1 MAAEDFNIS
10 IGIDTDSATKGLATF
25 LAGARKTA
33 REARK
38 ELASIKTPKI
48 DFTTETKRE
57 LKKVEDLV
65 DKINKKKRELGDF
78 SGAGS
83 KSKPAKEAAS
93 DARSKTKTSNLGS
106 YGKEI
111 ARFEDRILDI
121 KDQLRSLS
129 RIPNPSASDML
140 NVGTLKRQL
149 AEAQEAMRNVKRNA
163 ADSFAEVK
171 TMQKEL
177 AEVVAD
183 PSVSKAM
190 EEEIKVT
197 RANTAAR
204 RASSEKRLKLLK
216 QIEESERGSDVVDAQ
231 KRVASKLKEMRA
243 SYVASQLS
251 MQKEINATKAELSKA
266 TDESTKGKLSKKI
279 SGLTSGLR
287 EVNDVIGFISE
298 EIEDLGAASTNIN
311 SGVKKDLKRLGAR
324 GSRPAILG
332 KPDNVGADQ
341 NMLPR
346 SLSKLDPGGEQ
357 KQQIKAAANMVA
369 DIFIKAAQETGV
381 TNPAQ
386 AVGLNAD
393 QQAGVLK
400 SLVFLAAEQ
409 MLPKRITPGV
419 MGEMQAS
426 TLQGRKDGTNNAGGI
441 AVVLQ
446 DTSASV
452 EEIADSFSEI
462 EEQVSTFL
470 EEASENVNR
479 ANESNTDARKSGRE
493 ALANQDILK
502 GGSRDAIGEMT
513 DAGEDRRRN
522 ARDANEGTKEIL
534 DFLSSG
540 NIFKDRQTGFWPTT
554 VDASTKLADE
564 GKLKGSVISG
574 EELQLVFE
582 AAVVAFQEI
591 ERRLKEGEVSGV
603 GFSSLGPAGMDKAG
617 MRGFYMS
624 SERRAPKFD
633 DGMSGN
639 REEELSESDSSKST
653 PLKRVPFFENGITPE
668 VKAQLDNG
676 FRVMLK
682 NFFDQAGSSIDQS
695 LIQNVKMDDIVSKG
709 PFGGFAETKPGSAAQ
724 LIVNEIKRIASQKP
738 SYDEVA
744 SKNESKIKGAFGESS
759 TSAALI
765 SVIKQVTQG
774 YQNPQLQSQFAD
786 TGAFVE
792 YTAVT
797 EDMGAQILETL
808 NGVNDGL
815 LEILTTYTLLLKTSN
830 KSGAVVGTNMGD
842 PNFSSSLY
850 GFRGNPTV
858 PEMARPFLAAQTGKS
873 TKTVNPL
880 NADGTP
886 AEVPSSVGT
895 VKIENIFSDFNEST
909 ADVTKAILKLAEEF
923 KAIYGKELKDVANT
937 KGIFNRDTGLPT
949 DKSDPNAVVDTYLEA
964 FVKNTQ
970 SYLREMLAAGTKKID
985 GGKKDATDK
994 AGGAEIPLDAIEKI
1008 FEKLNIVPDGGML
1021 GGYDAVELQT
1031 IVKDL
1036 ATGATEIKTSMGNLD
1051 AKTVDALREAFRK
1064 ASTAEV
1070 TSRGAVLP
1078 RAEDAIATKYGR
1090 QGLMS
1095 SAKPQG
1101 YNRTE
1106 NIGLARIFADQ
1117 ENAEREAAKQT
1128 SQGLAQGL
1136 GKGVTD
1142 IEKAGAQTAVAFID
1156 GYENKM
1162 QIESPSK
1169 RMKKSGEDTVDG
1181 LEQGLFE
1188 GLASLDAAGRALAGT
1203 FHEGYTEQAKVDAV
1217 NRIRQLRKEG
1227 MDIAAQQLHA
1237 SMKRPPVES
1246 GTMPTPR
1253 PGGPVAPAK
1262 PTVPA
1267 TQGQVARSTEEQIAA
1282 RNQAFLQE
1290 LQGLKGSVEKNT
1302 DAIIALDIETTGP
1315 TGEHGVNQVFGY
1327 SVVGAKGKGTR
1338 DTGAL
1343 PGTDVV
1349 TPDMR
1354 GMAHGMVVPPSG
1366 KFQTGAAKALG
1377 LMGPGG
1383 DDFSVIK
1390 KTLLE
1395 RIKGLGYGKENTEGS
1410 EEAYIK
1416 QLEDIA
1422 FILRKIYEED
1432 IPLAIHSASM
1442 SDISGLGKEF
1452 ARLGITAPTG
1462 QQLRDKGLLVETQR
1476 MAEMTGIPKGQRSVG
1491 DIYTRY
1497 TGQTMGPQLRP
1508 AGNVPTIKDS
1518 AAVAHDPTID
1528 SAATLVNAATMRAVQ
1543 EKAATRSIGLFG
1555 EAIDWAGATWKKVSS
1570 AIWGERQ
1577 KNVKNS
1583 EVPKSMQRQADPVT
1597 GNLQPV
1603 YTPGASAT
1611 TPRTDTAVEFYE
1623 TMRPNQ
1629 PGDAS
1634 GQNEAQEQATA
1645 AQEAAKLRDDLEK
1658 ERARRRRL
1666 QANADLQYEAD
1677 KIEELE
1683 SMLKQ
1688 ALGEKDIYFGNE
1700 GRGKGVDRA
1709 DRAAHIKK
1717 LRDDIKKAKEAS
1729 PDAAAA
1735 FTRSTAA
1742 KGGVES
1748 DFVAVRQII
1757 AKTDLEKE
1765 LEKKAKEA
1773 AARLDAASGET
1784 KTAGKGKGAG
1794 RGPGNPIAAPLQE
1807 LLDAEKRIQ
1816 GSLQNPDAQL
1826 SPQLRKRL
1834 ETMMKAIQKSIKAG
1848 AVGNLTGSELE
1859 VFKVPAGLTKVKDRV
1874 AGKTDM
1880 NKMKKEL
1887 ELKLKQAQEAGNQSA
1902 IDSVTAMLK
1911 EFEESLA
1918 KGPVGKYKNGR
1929 DAFAVPDSYRQATMT
1944 PAERTPSTIAAG
1956 GSMNPSR
1963 INHAAIHDQKIEKD
1977 QKEAAQFSAQLQGQ
1991 MKGEMRTMAEVEKAN
2006 RKMMDGWISSR
2017 YALYDVSNT
2026 YQQFT
2031 RVMRKVGMEVK
2042 QAIMTNAAYET
2053 SFTSVERSMQPLQ
2066 DEIAGMRQEIIKLT
2080 AELPVAFDELSR
2092 VTTLGAQMG
2101 IKADGITNFTE
2112 QVTKFSAI
2120 TGLASDTIAQKFGR
2134 ISQLAKVP
2142 SEDFDKLGSAVAY
2155 AGISAVATDEQ
2166 ILTLTENIAAAASNS
2181 GFTADK
2187 IVGLATAMSSLGIAP
2202 EQARGVITRLFGDI
2216 NRAVESGGK
2225 PLDAYAKHLGM
2236 TADATRE
2243 MWKSDPQGFFK
2254 TMLDALSTS
2263 GNMTT
2268 ALDALNITETREVS
2282 TLQKLAENMEVYNQS
2297 MMDAQES
2304 YANGTFL
2311 GDAYAK
2317 TQDNIATKM
2326 TLVSNQVKMLQ
2337 DAFGEA
2343 LGPALSW
2350 ALDSILSILDGLNA
2364 IANNP
2369 VGAWAIR
2376 VATGLTAMAA
2386 AFVAYRMVS
2395 MKATASLLAFRTAQ
2409 VSLTKM
2415 GQTDTGLKAFAKMI
2429 TGQEV
2434 LIVRSNGR
2442 IEVSNKKAIK
2452 SFEQLGMIKQAKP
2465 GTPEFNAINANMQP
2479 GRGGMDSMDEFG
2491 ASGAG
2496 TRLTD
2501 TENGDKLIQ
2510 TLDHQAAAKKNYVD
2524 QTIKST
2530 AATRAEG
2537 VATSATSAA
2546 KTADA
2551 MATKDQAAAI
2561 VQQMGIKQS
2570 AIVLKENENRALMAG
2585 IAAGNVDIAQ
2595 SRAQIASNNAEIA
2608 SMNAEIVTLER
2619 RKIAILAGNAAT
2631 AESVVVMDR
2640 AGVAAGRFGKAMAF
2654 AGPVMLGLTVVL
2666 GIIAAI
2672 AEKMDSAKVNI
2683 EEAGGGLAS
2692 FRESI
2697 YKDTQALKA
2706 GGDAYSTYESK
2717 VTTSTTGF
2725 NDWASSLQKATGA
2738 TVAAEGATAETTE
2751 SVKKQTLALG
2761 KNSAEWLANAAMQD
2775 QVVQGMFKEYFE
2787 ADKDLAALANSAGTS
2802 MQSIIQA
2809 ALTVPGSGAVDFI
2822 NETFNGIKIDP
2833 AIANK
2838 VKEDLLNIAK
2848 SLDATTLAGVENSKI
2863 WKALIGDLETTEETA
2878 SGTNTEL
2885 GKTAERIYTL
2895 TNYVSDLGGLLND
2908 AFKIR
2913 YGLTES
2919 VDKMAGSWKA
2929 VKDRLSEARKQL
2941 EAINQEIA
2949 SMVAD
2954 RGILEYQLQ
2963 IAVKY
2968 GDTVR
2973 ADKIRAE
2980 LAKANADIAEKQASK
2995 IEAKQNAS
3003 TKLTGMS
3010 TGAIQNRETMR
3021 GLISDYNSR
3030 ITEYA
3035 NQYTSTTNKVDRAR
3049 IKEEAD
3055 RLKADF
3061 IAKAQALGFAKN
3073 ELDPYI
3079 KSFTD
3084 LKTIV
3089 NKLPNT
3095 LTLKVVADPGMRAW
3109 LEWWAQNKDK
3119 DGTAVVK
3126 TDTPVPGAPAGGGGG
3141 GGGGEQEEEKP
3152 KPVVGSKITKKEQA
3166 ALAGLNSGASRQA
3179 IIGDKIVKADSAD
3192 RVFRRLNEKR
3202 GARFDAK
3209 IQASDI
3215 TEEKG
3220 FTAQDRAAFFTAE
3233 KNRLTFMERQA
3244 LTREADQ
3251 QVLEQTQAALPQWV
3265 LDGISLL
3272 KTSKTEYT
3280 KYYSPFYDG
3289 TIVDA
3294 KDAYKKAA
3302 KDRGV
3307 SQDPNDFKSIKL
3319 KQDKDAMRP
3328 YKQTIQTLEANAK
3341 AKAKEFADIRT
3352 LLNKNGY
3359 NATNL
3364 KGLLGGISFKKTF
3377 DSFASGGYVSGP
3389 GTGTSDSIMAN
3400 VSNGEYVV
3408 KAASVSKYGLD
3419 FMNAINQQRVTYG
3432 QRLSYAPS
3440 NSGNGNQMVYLSPDD
3455 RALLRS
3461 AIDRPVNLYTEN
3473 ARIAQSANAGN
3484 VLLAQRGKN

>member
-38 ELASIKTPKI
+38 ELASIKTPKF
-48 DFTTETKRE
+48 DLSSEVKSE
-57 LKKVEDLV
+57 LKKVEVLV
-65 DKINKKKRELGDF
+65 DKINKKKKELGDS
-78 SGAGS
+78 SGS
-83 KSKPAKEAAS
+83 SSRSKPAREAVS
-93 DARSKTKTSNLGS
+93 DARSKVKSSSLGS

-111 ARFEDRILDI
+111 TRLENRVTDI
-121 KDQLRSLS
+121 K
-129 RIPNPSASDML
+129 
-140 NVGTLKRQL
+140 TQL
-149 AEAQEAMRNVKRNA
+149 ASLAKIQSPTATDKLNASALKSELSKVQATMQTVKRNA
-163 ADSFAEVK
+163 GDAFAEVK
-171 TMQKEL
+171 DLQKQL

-183 PSVSKAM
+183 PSVARAM
-190 EEEIKVT
+190 EQEVKVAK
-197 RANTAAR
+197 ANVAAR
-204 RASSEKRLKLLK
+204 RASSEKRLNLLK
-216 QIEESERGSDVVDAQ
+216 QIEESERGTDVVDAQ
-231 KRVASKLKEMRA
+231 KRVVSKLKEMRA

-251 MQKEINATKAELSKA
+251 MQKEINATKAELAKT
-266 TDESTKGKLSKKI
+266 TDDSARSSLSKKI
-279 SGLTSGLR
+279 SGLTSGMR
-287 EVNDVIGFISE
+287 KVNEVIGFIGE
-298 EIEDLGAASTNIN
+298 EIEDLGNASTNIN
-311 SGVKKDLKRLGAR
+311 LGLKKDLKRLGTR
-324 GSRPAILG
+324 GGNQAILG
-332 KPDNVGADQ
+332 RPDTAGVDQ

-346 SLSKLDPGGEQ
+346 SLSKLEIGGEQ
-357 KQQIKAAANMVA
+357 KQQLNSAAKAVA

-386 AVGLNAD
+386 AVGLNPD
-393 QQAGVLK
+393 QMGGVLK

-409 MLPKRITPGV
+409 MFPKKITAGV

-426 TLQGRKDGTNNAGGI
+426 TLEGRKSGTNNAGGI
-441 AVVLQ
+441 AVVLE
-446 DTSASV
+446 DAAASV
-452 EEIADSFSEI
+452 EEVADALSEV
-462 EEQVSTFL
+462 EEQVASFL
-470 EEASENVNR
+470 ESASENINI
-479 ANESNTDARKSGRE
+479 ANELNTDLGKSKK
-493 ALANQDILK
+493 AAAANQELLK
-502 GGSRDAIGEMT
+502 GGSRDASGEMT

-522 ARDANEGTKEIL
+522 IRDANEGVREIL
-534 DFLSSG
+534 EFLSSG
-540 NIFKDRQTGFWPTT
+540 NIIKDRQTGFWPTT

-564 GKLKGSVISG
+564 GKLKGAVLSA
-574 EELQLVFE
+574 EELQLAFE

-591 ERRLKEGEVSGV
+591 EKRLKSGEATGV
-603 GFSSLGPAGMDKAG
+603 NFSSLGPSSLDKAG

-633 DGMSGN
+633 DGMSGS
-639 REEELSESDSSKST
+639 REDELTDSGSSKSVA
-653 PLKRVPFFENGITPE
+653 LKRVPFFENGLTPE
-668 VKAQLDNG
+668 LQAQFDQG
-676 FRVMLK
+676 FRMMLK
-682 NFFDQAGSSIDQS
+682 KFFEDAGSTINLALLQG
-695 LIQNVKMDDIVSKG
+695 VKMSDVISSG
-709 PFGGFAETKPGSAAQ
+709 PAGGFARTKPGSAAES
-724 LIVNEIKRIASQKP
+724 IVNEIKKITSEKP
-738 SYDEVA
+738 GYDEIA
-744 SKNESKIKGAFGESS
+744 SKNEGKIKGALGNNAA
-759 TSAALI
+759 SAALI
-765 SVIKQVTQG
+765 SAIKEVTKG
-774 YQNPQLQSQFAD
+774 YINPQLEQQPDAD
-786 TGAFVE
+786 PGMVQ

-797 EDMGAQILETL
+797 EDMAAEILKNL
-808 NGVNDGL
+808 SMVNDGL
-815 LEILTTYTLLLKTSN
+815 LEVVTTYALLMKSSN
-830 KSGAVVGTNMGD
+830 QSGAVVGTNFGD
-842 PNFSSSLY
+842 PNLSSGY
-850 GFRGNPTV
+850 GLSGSPAV
-858 PEMARPFLAAQTGKS
+858 PELARLFLAAQTGKS
-873 TKTVNPL
+873 SKTINAF
-880 NADGTP
+880 NADGSPTAS
-886 AEVPSSVGT
+886 AEGIEGI
-895 VKIENIFSDFNEST
+895 KIENLFSGFNEAT
-909 ADVTKAILKLAEEF
+909 ADVTNAVVQLAKEF
-923 KAIYGKELKDVANT
+923 KAIYGKELKDVAGV
-937 KGIFNRDTGLPT
+937 KGTFNKETGLPT
-949 DKSDPNAVVDTYLEA
+949 DASDPQAVIGTYLQA
-964 FVKNTQ
+964 FIKNTQ
-970 SYLREMLAAGTKKID
+970 GYIKEMLKGGAKFVKGGAA
-985 GGKKDATDK
+985 DATDK
-994 AGGAEIPLDAIEKI
+994 AGGAEIPLDRIESI
-1008 FEKLNIVPDGGML
+1008 FEKLDVAPDVGLL
-1021 GGYDAVELQT
+1021 GGVNLVELETTVRDFQT
-1031 IVKDL
+1031 GITQV
-1036 ATGATEIKTSMGNLD
+1036 TTSLKNLD
-1051 AKTVDALREAFRK
+1051 KDTVQTLRDAFAK
-1064 ASTAEV
+1064 ASKTEV
-1070 TSRGAVLP
+1070 TSRGKVIP
-1078 RAEDAIATKYGR
+1078 SAEGAIAAKYGR
-1090 QGLMS
+1090 QGLMG
-1095 SAKPQG
+1095 AAADTQA
-1101 YNRTE
+1101 
-1106 NIGLARIFADQ
+1106 GL
-1117 ENAEREAAKQT
+1117 
-1128 SQGLAQGL
+1128 SQGLT
-1136 GKGVTD
+1136 KGVSD
-1142 IEKAGAQTAVAFID
+1142 VEKAGAQTAVAFID

-1162 QIESPSK
+1162 EIQSPSK

-1188 GLASLDAAGRALAGT
+1188 GLASLDAVGRALAGT

-1217 NRIRQLRKEG
+1217 NRIRQLKKEG

-1246 GTMPTPR
+1246 GTMPAPR

-1262 PTVPA
+1262 PTVPGSQA
-1267 TQGQVARSTEEQIAA
+1267 QVAKSTEEQITA
-1282 RNQAFLQE
+1282 RNQTFLKE
-1290 LQGLKGSVEKNT
+1290 LEGLKTSVDKNT

-1315 TGEHGVNQVFGY
+1315 TGENGVNQVFGY
-1327 SVVGAKGKGTR
+1327 SVVGAKGRGSR

-1354 GMAHGMVVPPSG
+1354 GMAHGMLVPPSG

-1383 DDFSVIK
+1383 DDFSAIK
-1390 KTLLE
+1390 KTLIE
-1395 RIKGLGYGKENTEGS
+1395 RIKGLGYGKENVSGS
-1410 EEAYIK
+1410 EEEYVK

-1422 FILRKIYEED
+1422 FILKKIYEED

-1452 ARLGITAPTG
+1452 ARYGITAPTG

-1497 TGQTMGPQLRP
+1497 TGQTMGPQLIPGGNTP
-1508 AGNVPTIKDS
+1508 AIKDK

-1528 SAATLVNAATMRAVQ
+1528 SAATLVNAYTMRAVQ

-1603 YTPGASAT
+1603 YTPGA
-1611 TPRTDTAVEFYE
+1611 TPARPKVDTAVEFYD
-1623 TMRPNQ
+1623 TMTEGLPRKPEN
-1629 PGDAS
+1629 DA
-1634 GQNEAQEQATA
+1634 QAEATEQGKA

-1658 ERARRRRL
+1658 ERAKRRRL

-1688 ALGEKDIYFGNE
+1688 ALAEKDIYFGNE

-1717 LRDDIKKAKEAS
+1717 LREDIKKAKEANA
-1729 PDAAAA
+1729 DAAGA

-1748 DFVAVRQII
+1748 DFVAVRKII

-1794 RGPGNPIAAPLQE
+1794 RGPSNPIAAPLQE

-1929 DAFAVPDSYRQATMT
+1929 DAFAVPDSYRQATVT

-1963 INHAAIHDQKIEKD
+1963 VNHAAIHDQKIERD

-2031 RVMRKVGMEVK
+2031 RVMRKVGMEIK

-2080 AELPVAFDELSR
+2080 AELPIAFDELSR
-2092 VTTLGAQMG
+2092 ITTLGAQMG

-2112 QVTKFSAI
+2112 QVSKFSAI
-2120 TGLASDTIAQKFGR
+2120 TGLASDTVAQKFGR

-2142 SEDFDKLGSAVAY
+2142 SEDFNKLGSAVSY

-2187 IVGLATAMSSLGIAP
+2187 IVGLATTMSSLGIAP
-2202 EQARGVITRLFGDI
+2202 EQARGVIVRLFGDI

-2225 PLDAYAKHLGM
+2225 PLNAYASQLGM

-2243 MWKSDPQGFFK
+2243 MWKSDPEGFFR
-2254 TMLDALSTS
+2254 TMLNALSQS
-2263 GNMTT
+2263 KNMTT
-2268 ALDALNITETREVS
+2268 ALDALNITETREVN
-2282 TLQKLAENMEVYNQS
+2282 TLQRLAENMEVYNQS

-2501 TENGDKLIQ
+2501 TKNGDKLIQ

-2619 RKIAILAGNAAT
+2619 RKIAILAGNLAT

-2751 SVKKQTLALG
+2751 SIKKQTLALG

-2787 ADKDLAALANSAGTS
+2787 ADRDLAALANSAGTS

-3280 KYYSPFYDG
+3280 KYYSPLYDG